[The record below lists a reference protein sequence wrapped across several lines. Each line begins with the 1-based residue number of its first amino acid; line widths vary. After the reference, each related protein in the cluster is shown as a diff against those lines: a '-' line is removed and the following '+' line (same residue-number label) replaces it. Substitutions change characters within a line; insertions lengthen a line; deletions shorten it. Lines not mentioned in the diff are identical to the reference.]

1 MLSFI
6 PKLGRTIVNIGYF
19 ENNGRLIFIILSIL
33 GILTNIIF
41 VVLYLIRI
49 LRGKKNKLS
58 SLEKIMLGLSLSET
72 GISICW
78 MLSAFFYS
86 SNVNIR
92 PDWVDKD
99 NPDFKIIPSRG
110 GVNFG
115 CSVIADIQ
123 IFCYV
128 IDWLFIS
135 FSIIQVKDIIL
146 NPVEAVLNAKKK

>member
-6 PKLGRTIVNIGYF
+6 PKLRRSIVSIGYF
-19 ENNGRLIFIILSIL
+19 DNNGRIVFIILSCL
-33 GILTNIIF
+33 GIFTNIIF

-49 LRGKKNKLS
+49 LRGKRNKLS
-58 SLEKIMLGLSLSET
+58 SLEKIMLGLSISET
-72 GISICW
+72 SISICW

-86 SNVNIR
+86 SNEKIR
-92 PDWVDKD
+92 PDWEDKD
-99 NPDFKIIPSRG
+99 NPNYAIIPSRG
-110 GVNFG
+110 GVNLG
-115 CSVIADIQ
+115 CSIIADIQ
-123 IFCYV
+123 IFFYV